1 MDANSIEE
9 IVTDAELEAVFGYSN
24 FGYMSKRD
32 IIKDTLLKCLG
43 GYSTGHTAKTITYEL
58 GLIFANK
65 WDLTKKGKE
74 YLYLAITK
82 PEHYE
87 QSKTTK

>member
-1 MDANSIEE
+1 MNATTVQEVI
-9 IVTDAELEAVFGYSN
+9 TDAELDSVWGYAN
-24 FGYMSKRD
+24 FGSCTKREVV
-32 IIKDTLLKCLG
+32 KDSLLKCLG
-43 GYSTGHTAKTITYEL
+43 GYTTGHTAKCIMKEL
-58 GLIFANK
+58 GLVYANI